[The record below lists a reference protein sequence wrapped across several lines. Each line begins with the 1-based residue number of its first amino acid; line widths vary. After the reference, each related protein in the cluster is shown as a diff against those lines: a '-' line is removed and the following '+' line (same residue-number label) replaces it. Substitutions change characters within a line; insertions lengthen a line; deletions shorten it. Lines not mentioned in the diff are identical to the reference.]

1 MTQRNMLARQFRGSD
16 FLHFHRHQ
24 IVGLVLIKAYQILT
38 VHQLTPGLSFRGFS
52 FLANSDEEGLSS
64 WRQ

>member
-38 VHQLTPGLSFRGFS
+38 VHQLTPGLRYPDSGFVDFRW
-52 FLANSDEEGLSS
+52 LSIDT
-64 WRQ
+64 